1 MQINIGRIQGRFI
14 IGMPTADDVQT
25 PLIRYKRILHRG
37 TLMGIVTEIV
47 LPVALAFIMFAL
59 GLGLTFADFARV
71 ARQPRDFLIG
81 AASQLIL
88 LPAVAW
94 LLISIWSLPPEL
106 ALGVMIIAAAPGGVT
121 SNILTAFARGDVAL
135 SISLTAVISLV
146 CVVTIPLI
154 VVFAHQ
160 NLIGGDTADISVA
173 KTAVSVFVIVTV
185 PVTLGLLVRR
195 FADGFAQRF
204 EPVARHIST
213 ALFII
218 VLAGAIFQERDNIVE
233 YFAQA
238 GLVTLALNVVMM
250 ILAAGIAAL
259 FASGQRQRIAISMEC
274 GLQNGTLAIAVATLL
289 FGGGLVAVPAATYSL
304 IMFATALIY
313 VAIARRGISHDAD
326 R

>member
-1 MQINIGRIQGRFI
+1 
-14 IGMPTADDVQT
+14 
-25 PLIRYKRILHRG
+25 
-37 TLMGIVTEIV
+37 MGIITDIV

-81 AASQLIL
+81 VASQLIL

-94 LLISIWSLPPEL
+94 LLVSVWSLPPEL

-121 SNILTAFARGDVAL
+121 SNILTALARGDVAL

-154 VVFAHQ
+154 VVFAHDR
-160 NLIGGDTADISVA
+160 LMDGSATGDVSVA
-173 KTAVSVFVIVTV
+173 KTAISVFVIVTV
-185 PVTLGLLVRR
+185 PVTVGLLVRH
-195 FADGFAQRF
+195 FAAGFSRRV
-204 EPVARHIST
+204 EPAARHIST
-213 ALFII
+213 VLFII
-218 VLAGAIFQERDNIVE
+218 VLAGAIYQERANIVT

-238 GLVTLALNVVMM
+238 GLITLTLNLVMM
-250 ILAAGIAAL
+250 VLAYCIARL
-259 FASGQRQRIAISMEC
+259 FASGPRQRITISMEC
-274 GLQNGTLAIAVATLL
+274 GLQNGTLAIAVAAIL

-313 VAIARRGISHDAD
+313 VAIARQSVKQA
-326 R
+326 